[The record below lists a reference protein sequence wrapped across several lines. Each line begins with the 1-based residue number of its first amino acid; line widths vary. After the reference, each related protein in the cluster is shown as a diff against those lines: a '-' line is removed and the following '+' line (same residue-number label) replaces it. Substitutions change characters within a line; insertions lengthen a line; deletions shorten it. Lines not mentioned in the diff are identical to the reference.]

1 MKTALICVA
10 GLVVAAAA
18 AAGDRPVSAP
28 GLVPRY
34 GYPDH
39 VPRPVPAPRHGPV
52 RRAIG
57 DGFCRRGSHNCLDIG
72 HADQCCDDESYC
84 YVNRKYEPRC
94 CPVGSNCVDDSP
106 CKSDSF
112 FCSKPADRLGCCGRL
127 CPQTSHYLCPQSL
140 GGRCCPY
147 GAQCQSGGN
156 CLQTKTSMMTTTT
169 ATTNPTAAGS
179 GCSSQQYD
187 CSDGTGCCGLSQL
200 CARVS
205 ETAYCTP
212 VDRGLSR
219 GALAGIGVSAAVAI
233 SVVIGAAVWV
243 CLSCRRR
250 DKDELRITSTS
261 PRHGLTEDYS
271 GPNPVS
277 GPYTES
283 AVPSATRLLGGLP
296 RAVPTRPDGP
306 GDIAAPVEMDSEERR
321 R

>member
-1 MKTALICVA
+1 MKTALTCVA
-10 GLVVAAAA
+10 GLAVTGLVVAS
-18 AAGDRPVSAP
+18 GRPVSTP
-28 GLVPRY
+28 GLAPRY
-34 GYPDH
+34 SDFTL
-39 VPRPVPAPRHGPV
+39 RPVPVPRHGPV
-52 RRAIG
+52 PRAVG
-57 DGFCRRGSHNCLDIG
+57 DGFCRQGSHDCLDIG
-72 HADQCCDDESYC
+72 HADQCCDNDSYC
-84 YVNRKYEPRC
+84 YVNRNFEPRC
-94 CPVGSNCVDDSP
+94 CPIGSNCVDDSP

-112 FCSKPADRLGCCGRL
+112 FCSKPVDRIGCCGRL

-147 GAQCQSGGN
+147 GAQCQAGGN
-156 CLQTKTSMMTTTT
+156 CLQTKTTIPT
-169 ATTNPTAAGS
+169 TTNPPAADS
-179 GCSSQQYD
+179 GCSSRSYK
-187 CSDGTGCCGLSQL
+187 CADGTGCCGLDQS

-205 ETAYCTP
+205 ETAYCAP

-219 GALAGIGVSAAVAI
+219 GALAGIGVGAVVVI
-233 SVVIGAAVWV
+233 SVVMGAAAWL
-243 CLSCRRR
+243 CLSSRRR
-250 DKDELRITSTS
+250 DKDELRISTIS

-321 R
+321 